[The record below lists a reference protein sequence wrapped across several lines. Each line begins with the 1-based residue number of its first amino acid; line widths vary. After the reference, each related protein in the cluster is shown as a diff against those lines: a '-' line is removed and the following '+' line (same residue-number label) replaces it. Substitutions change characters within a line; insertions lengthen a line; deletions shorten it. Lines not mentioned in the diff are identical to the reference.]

1 VVIRAIVPLPQLLG
15 NDLLGNDLK
24 YPAVTQTVTKSVRFT
39 SNRDT
44 TDGTANDHKISRSR
58 QNTRSGGRKRSKRSF
73 VLE

>member
-1 VVIRAIVPLPQLLG
+1 VG
-15 NDLLGNDLK
+15 KDLK
-24 YPAVTQTVTKSVRFT
+24 DPTVTQTVTKSVRFP

-58 QNTRSGGRKRSKRSF
+58 QNTRSGDRKRSKRSF